1 MGNLLQAVLT
11 PFKKLASKK
20 GGLPIIIVLVCV
32 LIGFYL
38 LSTQKQLV
46 PVEIEERVW
55 AVNTIAASY
64 ADVQPK
70 LTLYGQVMAAR
81 SSELRSQVSGRSIQ
95 VGPNFRDGGVVEQ
108 GEVLLEIDRFDY
120 ETALAEQ
127 RSILKEVQISVAK
140 SQRKFDR
147 AKELHAEGNVSDE
160 FMDDAEL
167 NLRQEE
173 ARREQRQIAVRR
185 ADRDLRETLIAAP
198 FNGVIS
204 DVAVQ
209 LGQQVSTSDRLADII
224 DLDRLEVRFSLSN
237 AQFGR
242 LLTAQETL
250 EGRKVKIS
258 WEVGNQSVEFDGR
271 ISRAGAEITS
281 TMGGV
286 MIYASI
292 DDTDRFTS
300 IRPGALVSI
309 NVADK
314 VYENVIR
321 AQDSALYS
329 DASVYVVREGRL
341 VRESVEVLG
350 FSEGQVF
357 FRPVEGGTIKSG
369 EPIVT
374 TQLREA
380 GAGARAEV
388 R

>member
-1 MGNLLQAVLT
+1 MGKLLRAVLL
-11 PFKKLASKK
+11 PVKKLAAKK
-20 GGLPIIIVLVCV
+20 GGLTIIIISVCV
-32 LIGFYL
+32 LTGTYL

-46 PVEIEERVW
+46 PVEIEERIW
-55 AVNTIAASY
+55 AVDTVAASY

-70 LTLYGQVMAAR
+70 LTLYGQVVAAR
-81 SSELRSQVSGRSIQ
+81 SSELRSQVSGRAIQ
-95 VGPNFRDGGVVEQ
+95 IGANFRDGGVVEQ
-108 GEVLLEIDRFDY
+108 GDLLLEIDRFDY

-147 AKELHAEGNVSDE
+147 AKELHAESNVSDE

-167 NLRQEE
+167 NLSQEE
-173 ARREQRQIAVRR
+173 ARLEQQQIAVRR
-185 ADRDLRETLIAAP
+185 AERDLSETLISAP
-198 FNGVIS
+198 FNGVVS

-209 LGQQVSTSDRLADII
+209 LGQQVSISERLADII

-242 LLTAQETL
+242 LLTEQEAID
-250 EGRKVKIS
+250 GRKVKIS
-258 WEVGNQSVEFDGR
+258 WEVGNRSLEFNGH
-271 ISRAGAEITS
+271 ITRAGAEIS
-281 TMGGV
+281 SSMGGV
-286 MIYASI
+286 MVYADI

-309 NVADK
+309 GLADK
-314 VYENVIR
+314 VYEDVIR
-321 AQDSALYS
+321 AQNSALYS
-329 DASVYVVREGRL
+329 DNTVYVVRDGRL
-341 VRESVEVLG
+341 AQESVNVMG

-357 FRPVEGGTIKSG
+357 FRPVKGGMINSG

-380 GAGARAEV
+380 GVGARAEA